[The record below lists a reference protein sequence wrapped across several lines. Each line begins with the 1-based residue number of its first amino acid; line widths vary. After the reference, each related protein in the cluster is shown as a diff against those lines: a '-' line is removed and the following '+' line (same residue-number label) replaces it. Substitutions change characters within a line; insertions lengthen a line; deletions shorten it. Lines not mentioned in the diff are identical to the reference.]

1 MSTAFRL
8 ISGAVLSLAV
18 VATPVA
24 ARDYHGNRH
33 HYSHR
38 HNNGIG
44 VGGVLLG
51 AAIIGGVAAIASSNR
66 NRYDRGYGGYNQ
78 GYGNQGYGGYDQGYG
93 GYSQGYGNQG
103 YGGYGNQSHGAYDQ
117 GYAGYDQGSGY
128 GGGVDPV
135 QACARAAE
143 RQAQWRG
150 GYARVTGID
159 RVDPYNGGSVVR
171 GSVEIDRGGYAQ
183 RLRFSCTANYE
194 GAARVRLG

>member
-1 MSTAFRL
+1 MSIALRL

-24 ARDYHGNRH
+24 ARDYYSDNH
-33 HYSHR
+33 HYSDRHHR
-38 HNNGIG
+38 SNGIG

-51 AAIIGGVAAIASSNR
+51 AAIIGSVAAIASANR
-66 NRYDRGYGGYNQ
+66 NRYSRDYDGYSRGYG
-78 GYGNQGYGGYDQGYG
+78 
-93 GYSQGYGNQG
+93 SQGYGNQG
-103 YGGYGNQSHGAYDQ
+103 YGSQGYGGSQNYGAYDQ
-117 GYAGYDQGSGY
+117 GYAGYDQGGGY

-143 RQAQWRG
+143 RQAQFQG

-171 GSVEIDRGGYAQ
+171 GSLQVDRGGYAQ
-183 RLRFSCTANYE
+183 RVRFACTANYD
-194 GAARVRLG
+194 GQARVRFG